1 MLENLVLSIRDNL
14 DIFNCDHHS
23 LETFETL
30 VEHQVL
36 DLRVMTNLFERNLL
50 EDDMIRQDISREF
63 RQSMMTAGLVIGIL
77 G

>member
-14 DIFNCDHHS
+14 DTFNCDSHS

-36 DLRVMTNLFERNLL
+36 DLHAVTNFFERNLL
-50 EDDMIRQDISREF
+50 EDDLIRQDISREF
-63 RQSMMTAGLVIGIL
+63 RQSMMTAGLVIGML
-77 G
+77 D

>member
-1 MLENLVLSIRDNL
+1 VLENLLSSIRENL
-14 DIFNCDHHS
+14 DTFNTDNHS

-36 DLRVMTNLFERNLL
+36 DLRVVTNLFERNLL
-50 EDDMIRQDISREF
+50 EDDLIRQEISHEF
-63 RQSMMTAGLVIGIL
+63 RQSMMTAGLVIRML

>member
-1 MLENLVLSIRDNL
+1 MLENLLSSIRDNL
-14 DIFNCDHHS
+14 DTFNADSHS

-36 DLRVMTNLFERNLL
+36 DSHTITNLFERNLL
-50 EDDMIRQDISREF
+50 EDDLIHQDISREF
-63 RQSMMTAGLVIGIL
+63 RQSMMMANLVIGML

>member
-1 MLENLVLSIRDNL
+1 MLENLILSIRDNL
-14 DIFNCDHHS
+14 DTFNADNRS

-36 DLRVMTNLFERNLL
+36 DLRVVTNFFERNLL

-63 RQSMMTAGLVIGIL
+63 RQSMMTAGLLIGIL

>member
-14 DIFNCDHHS
+14 DTFNCDSRS

-36 DLRVMTNLFERNLL
+36 DLRAVTNFFERNLL
-50 EDDMIRQDISREF
+50 EDDLIRQDVSHEF
-63 RQSMMTAGLVIGIL
+63 RQSMMMAGLVIGML
-77 G
+77 D